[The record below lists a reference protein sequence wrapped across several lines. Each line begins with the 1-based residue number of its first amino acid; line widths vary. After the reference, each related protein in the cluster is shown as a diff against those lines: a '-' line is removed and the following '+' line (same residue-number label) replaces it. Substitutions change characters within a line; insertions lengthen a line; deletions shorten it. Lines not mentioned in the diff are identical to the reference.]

1 MPSIILTR
9 SDDDNRA
16 IAPLFE
22 ICGLAVRSAP
32 MIELLPL
39 PKDMC
44 GLRSV
49 RRLAGGDAVL
59 ITSAFAADLW
69 LDLRETDFREHAPD
83 GYYVVGATSADLLRD
98 GDPEIPIRA
107 VADSVEELL
116 RMEGFAGVEAMLYP
130 CSTER
135 RDLAVD
141 RLRERGIDVIEL
153 PLYSPGMPSGARDAL
168 NDALAADDPPS
179 AILFFSPSAVRNF
192 HALHPVLPP
201 GILFGAIGPTTAAAL
216 LERGHADVI
225 IPPAPR
231 AALLAD
237 AIAAALAPG
246 YRTPISNQ

>member
-9 SDDDNRA
+9 SAGDNRA

-22 ICGLAVRSAP
+22 SRGLAVRSAP
-32 MIELLPL
+32 MIEFLPL

-69 LDLRETDFREHAPD
+69 LDLRETDFREHAPS

-116 RMEGFAGVEAMLYP
+116 AESFAGVDAVLYP

-135 RDLAVD
+135 RDIAVD
-141 RLRERGIDVIEL
+141 RLRERGIDVMEL
-153 PLYSPGMPSGARDAL
+153 PLYSPGVPSGARAML
-168 NDALAADDPPS
+168 NRALAAGDPPA

-192 HALHPVLPP
+192 HALDPVLPS
-201 GILFGAIGPTTAAAL
+201 GVLFGAIGATTATAL
-216 LERGHADVI
+216 RERGHDDVI
-225 IPPAPR
+225 IPPAPTVE
-231 AALLAD
+231 LLAE
-237 AIAAALAPG
+237 AIARALAPG
-246 YRTPISNQ
+246 